1 MNTKVTATIALL
13 LSTGVSTAGVGINAG
28 SNAAGGLFYG
38 GSLGA
43 SFGDV
48 DYIDIAPMAGM
59 HLSPELS
66 VGVSL
71 LYRHV
76 NDSRGSKTLKTN
88 DYGSTIFARY
98 HIVPSVFLEADY
110 EYLDHEFYRSDL
122 TKDRKQFNSVL
133 AGGGMTSSLGGNV
146 SSYVSVLYN
155 FSYDEADSPYSD
167 PWTVRFGISV
177 GF

>member
-1 MNTKVTATIALL
+1 MKTTVVLSAMLLAL
-13 LSTGVSTAGVGINAG
+13 SGVASAGVGINAG
-28 SNAAGGLFYG
+28 SNAAGDIFYG

-43 SFGDV
+43 SFGEV
-48 DYIDIAPMAGM
+48 DYIDVAPMVGL
-59 HLSPELS
+59 HVTPELS

-88 DYGSTIFARY
+88 DYGGTLFARY
-98 HIVPSVFLEADY
+98 HFVPSIFLEADY

-122 TKDRKQFNSVL
+122 TKDRKQFDSVL
-133 AGGGMTSSLGGNV
+133 AGGGITSSLGGNV
-146 SSYVSVLYN
+146 SSYLSVLYN
-155 FSYDEADSPYSD
+155 FSYDEADSPYAD
-167 PWTVRFGISV
+167 PWTVRFGIGV